1 MIGKLLNNRY
11 KLVEKI
17 GTGGMA
23 IVYRAQDQHL
33 SREVAVKILQP
44 QFADNN
50 KAVKRFRHEAKAVA
64 SLNHPNIINIFDI
77 GQDDETEYIIME
89 YITGQDLKEKIN
101 QEGKFSAA
109 EAVRIIEEV
118 CQALIKAHRNNII
131 HCDIKPHNIL
141 VTSDERVKVTD
152 FGIAQAVTDA
162 TMHQTESIVGSAHYL
177 SPEQARG
184 SKITT
189 KSDLYSLGIVL
200 YELVTGRLPFE
211 GDNSVSVALKHV
223 KEQPPSPLKYNDNLS
238 SQLVDIIMKAL
249 AKNPAERYNSAN
261 EFLRD
266 LRELDESLD
275 QTEIANQETMIISK
289 DELQAEKNQFNNESD
304 LDDQEQV
311 EKDEAGLKEE
321 NKEQGTT
328 INSYSQ
334 SQPKSNSNPNSKT
347 NYSLWTV
354 ALIVLLAGLAIMGIA
369 YYFYLDY
376 VTVPKV
382 TVPKVVNQD
391 LETAEKTLQD
401 SGLKLEV
408 YYKTYSSETPKNHV
422 ISQSPK
428 PQETVREK
436 RVISVVIS
444 KGAELSLI
452 PDFKGLSLR
461 KVKVELDKKD
471 LVLGSVERRHSADFA
486 EGKVISQTPAPEKKV
501 KAKTKIDLV
510 VSKGPEP
517 QKIKV
522 PDLVGLKKE
531 EAVEKLRAQNL
542 IVGQVS
548 ERKSLSYYAGRV
560 IAQQPAARSEIVEGS
575 TMKLIISSG
584 IRNPYNSQVRK
595 SSVNIEVTPGQ
606 EKEVKIVVQDD
617 NGQRVVYQKIHD
629 PGAKVYEEI
638 ITVGPAIIRVYFA
651 DKLVSEKTIR

>member
-23 IVYRAQDQHL
+23 IVYRAEDRHL

-44 QFADNN
+44 QFADND
-50 KAVKRFRHEAKAVA
+50 KAVKRFRHEAKSVA

-101 QEGKFSAA
+101 QEGKLPTAQA
-109 EAVRIIEEV
+109 IRIIEEV
-118 CQALIKAHRNNII
+118 CQALIKAHRNNIV

-141 VTSDERVKVTD
+141 LTSDERVKVTD

-162 TMHQTESIVGSAHYL
+162 TMEQTDSIIGSAHYL

-184 SKITT
+184 SRVTT

-200 YELVTGRLPFE
+200 YELVTGKLPFE
-211 GDNSVSVALKHV
+211 GENSVSVALKHV
-223 KEQPPSPLKYNDNLS
+223 KDKPPSPLKYNGDLS
-238 SQLVDIIMKAL
+238 PQLVDIIMKSL
-249 AKNPAERYNSAN
+249 AKKPSERYNSAN

-266 LRELDESLD
+266 LKELDESLD
-275 QTEIANQETMIISK
+275 HSEISNQETMIISP
-289 DELQAEKNQFNNESD
+289 EEMEAEKTKVQRKTNDIKD
-304 LDDQEQV
+304 LDKTDLESEQNND
-311 EKDEAGLKEE
+311 KNNTQNTKQPQT
-321 NKEQGTT
+321 KSKQK
-328 INSYSQ
+328 NSLSF
-334 SQPKSNSNPNSKT
+334 
-347 NYSLWTV
+347 WTV
-354 ALIVLLAGLAIMGIA
+354 ALTLVVLGVALLGIA

-382 TVPKVVNQD
+382 TVPNVVGQSFSN
-391 LETAEKTLQD
+391 AEKTLEKE
-401 SGLKLEV
+401 GLKLEV

-428 PQETVREK
+428 PKETVRKK
-436 RVISVVIS
+436 RVISLVIS
-444 KGAELSLI
+444 KGAELSVV
-452 PDFKGLSLR
+452 PDFKGISLR

-471 LVLGSVERRHSADFA
+471 LVLGTVEREYSPEVE
-486 EGKVISQTPAPEKKV
+486 EGRVISQTPAVDKKV
-501 KAKTKIDLV
+501 KSKTKVDLV

-517 QKIKV
+517 QKIGV
-522 PDLVGLKKE
+522 PNLVGLKKE
-531 EAVEKLRAQNL
+531 EAVEKLRAENL
-542 IVGQVS
+542 ILGQVTQ
-548 ERKSLSYYAGRV
+548 RKSLNYYAGRV
-560 IAQQPAARSEIVEGS
+560 IAQQPASGAEVVEGS

-584 IRNPYNSQVRK
+584 IRNPYDSEVRK
-595 SSVNIEVTPGQ
+595 SNINIEVTPGQ
-606 EKEVKIVVQDD
+606 DKEVKIVVQDD
-617 NGQRVVYQKIHD
+617 NGQRIVYQKVHQS
-629 PGAKVYEEI
+629 GATVYEEI
-638 ITVGPAIIRVYFA
+638 ITVGPAILRVYFN

>member
-1 MIGKLLNNRY
+1 M
-11 KLVEKI
+11 EKI

-23 IVYRAQDQHL
+23 IVYRARDQHL

-44 QFADNN
+44 QFADNS
-50 KAVKRFRHEAKAVA
+50 KAVKRFRHEAKSVA

-89 YITGQDLKEKIN
+89 YITGQDLKEKIK
-101 QEGKFSAA
+101 QKGKFAVA
-109 EAVRIIEEV
+109 QAVRIIEEV

-141 VTSDERVKVTD
+141 LTSDERVKVTD

-184 SKITT
+184 SKVTT
-189 KSDLYSLGIVL
+189 RSDLYSLGIVL

-223 KEQPPSPLKYNDNLS
+223 KEQPPSPLKYNNELS
-238 SQLVDIIMKAL
+238 PQLVDIIMKAL
-249 AKNPAERYNSAN
+249 AKNPTERYNSAN

-266 LRELDESLD
+266 LRDLDESLD
-275 QTEIANQETMIISK
+275 QTEIANQETMIISQDEFQTEESKFDNNSNPDNKKQDAK
-289 DELQAEKNQFNNESD
+289 DDTEREEKNNNE
-304 LDDQEQV
+304 E
-311 EKDEAGLKEE
+311 
-321 NKEQGTT
+321 T
-328 INSYSQ
+328 ITNSQ
-334 SQPKSNSNPNSKT
+334 SQTQPKSKSKS
-347 NYSLWTV
+347 NYSFWTV
-354 ALIVLLAGLAIMGIA
+354 ALILLLTGLAIMGLA

-382 TVPKVVNQD
+382 TVPKVINQD
-391 LETAEKTLQD
+391 LESAEKTLQEN
-401 SGLKLEV
+401 GLKLEV
-408 YYKTYSSETPKNHV
+408 YYKTYSSEIPKNHI

-428 PQETVREK
+428 SQEKVREN

-444 KGAELSLI
+444 KGAELSVI

-471 LVLGSVERRHSADFA
+471 LVLGSVEKKHSLNFA
-486 EGKVISQTPAPEKKV
+486 EGKVVSQTPAPEKKV
-501 KAKTKIDLV
+501 KAKTKVDLV
-510 VSKGPEP
+510 ISKGPEP

-531 EAVEKLRAQNL
+531 EAVEKLRARNL
-542 IVGQVS
+542 ILGQVT
-548 ERKSLSYYAGRV
+548 ERKSLNYYAGRV
-560 IAQQPAARSEIVEGS
+560 IAQQPTARSEIVEGS

-584 IRNPYNSQVRK
+584 IRNPYNSEVRK

-617 NGQRVVYQKIHD
+617 NGQRVVYQRVHN
-629 PGAKVYEEI
+629 PGAKVYKEI
-638 ITVGPAIIRVYFA
+638 ITVGPAIIRVYFS